1 MAALYRVV
9 EYKGRPKIPKML
21 NLKKRKNRF
30 VFRQSSQI
38 AQHCML
44 YEYGRGEGAIH
55 VVAYVHTEEEYS
67 EMVFLIEENELTKDF
82 YIHLNEPYYEINREL
97 YLDIDNQEEV
107 LRQAESLF
115 AEEEYPDEN
124 DFLHIYGQRFWHD
137 AGFVVGDKASLTK
150 LKKAIEV
157 ALEHEESKVTMSPSD
172 GEGFDLYIKCMSD
185 DDDWE
190 VLASPYHEEM
200 PYFEEAKESHPRNVF
215 KKYKRLL

>member
-9 EYKGRPKIPKML
+9 HYKGRPSIPKML

-30 VFRQSSQI
+30 SFRKSSRL
-38 AQHCML
+38 APHCML
-44 YEYGRGEGAIH
+44 YEYGRGDMSIH
-55 VVAYVHTEEEYS
+55 VLAYVHTEEEYS

-82 YIHLNEPYYEINREL
+82 YIHLNEPHAERNREL

-115 AEEEYPDEN
+115 VEEEYPDEN

-137 AGFVVGDKASLTK
+137 AGFIVGDRASLTK

-157 ALEHEESKVTMSPSD
+157 ALEHEEAKVTMFPSD
-172 GEGFDLYIKCMSD
+172 GEGFDLYIKCMKD
-185 DDDWE
+185 DEDWDA
-190 VLASPYHEEM
+190 LASPYHEEM
-200 PYFEEAKESHPRNVF
+200 PYFEGAKESHPRNVF